1 VQETKTEW
9 RTAILSA
16 RRSTSTDQRRTES
29 EALRDH
35 VGGLAQSGQTVCA
48 YVPVGSEPGSIAM
61 LDALVAAGATVLLPV
76 ARTDA
81 GTPLPLSWGEYRA
94 GQLVDAGFG
103 LREPQAPWL
112 PPDAIGAA
120 AVVVIPALAVD
131 RAGTR
136 LGRGAGFYDRTL
148 TLAAPSARLIALVRD
163 DELVDHLPG
172 EAHDVRMT
180 HALTPGHGLVE
191 LGLARE

>member
-1 VQETKTEW
+1 VQETKTQW
-9 RTAILSA
+9 RTAVLCA
-16 RRSTSTDQRRTES
+16 RRAMSADQRRAES
-29 EALRDH
+29 EVLRAR
-35 VGGLAQSGQTVCA
+35 VAGLAQPGQTVCA

-61 LDALVAAGATVLLPV
+61 LDALVAGGATVLLPV

-81 GTPLPLSWGEYRA
+81 GTPLPLGWGEYRV

-103 LREPQAPWL
+103 LREPPAPWL
-112 PPDAIGAA
+112 PPDAISAA

-131 RAGTR
+131 RAGIR
-136 LGRGAGFYDRTL
+136 LGRGAGFYDRSL
-148 TLAAPSARLIALVRD
+148 PLAARCARLIALVRD

-172 EAHDVRMT
+172 EPHDVPMT
-180 HALTPGHGLVE
+180 HALTPGLGLVE